1 MALGSSRR
9 MDLPLQRPW
18 AVIALFSLATLAA
31 LPGLGRLELRTD
43 GHALVPAG
51 DPVVVF
57 DAEVRE
63 RFHLR
68 DPLVVLIETT
78 HPDGIFNPR
87 TLRSVQEISGLLSRL
102 DGIAP
107 EEVTSLATES
117 RQRVYPG
124 TLKFRPF
131 LDPLPDTPELMS
143 LFREDLR
150 AAGILDGTFVSADRK
165 AVTILIGVPPV
176 DPARP
181 YSRAALYRRVE
192 DAVRPFA
199 SATDRIDVVG
209 APAAESLLGEH
220 LLDDLRRLLPLSLF
234 VIGLVVWLG
243 TRRLVAVGIA
253 ALKVILCLVWTFGLM
268 GWVGSP
274 VYLTTAILPV
284 ILVTVGLASEIHLL
298 WHYQRVL
305 ARPGMRERQHP
316 QALRETFGEL
326 ARPVLFSALTTAF
339 GFFSFQLSSLAPV
352 RAFGLFAG
360 LGILFCLA
368 GSLTLVP
375 ALLRLLPPA
384 ALAHPGRAAGTSG
397 LAVRRAAAPFLDN
410 PRWTLAALLLLS
422 LGLGLGAARLFIQ
435 DSWIDG
441 FSPGSPFRRATD
453 RVNRHLFGTHIL
465 LAHLRFDL
473 PPERTPVVDDRQGP
487 LLDPALLEALGRFEA
502 EIRRQPGVGGV
513 LGPYSH
519 LTGVHALWMGGDETA
534 RVIPTRPE
542 RVEQLLRM
550 FDLGRGIQRRRE
562 VIHDDLHRTVVTV
575 FLKDANFR
583 DTARLMESVRRAS
596 ARHLGPYR
604 ARLDFAG
611 DVAVSQAMIPAI
623 VRTQVSSVLG
633 SLLGCLTALFLLHRS
648 LRLGLIAIVPTA
660 LSTLWIF
667 GLMGWLGIPLGVAT
681 SMFCAITIGI
691 GDDYAIHFIDR
702 WRAARAAGQDRPALQ
717 AVQDAGPSILNDALA
732 IALGFGL
739 LAVSQVPANAA
750 LGILVALALTAG
762 CLLTLLGLG
771 SLLQT
776 RPGLRLLADP
786 PPGTAA
792 ASGPEPPDA
801 AAPGGCLPRSADR

>member
-1 MALGSSRR
+1 MARTFQRLV
-9 MDLPLQRPW
+9 DLPLRHPRAVLVLW
-18 AVIALFSLATLAA
+18 ALATLAA
-31 LPGLGRLELRTD
+31 LPGLWRLELRTD
-43 GHALVPAG
+43 GHALVPAD
-51 DPVVVF
+51 DPAVVF
-57 DAEVRE
+57 DDEVRE

-68 DPLVVLIETT
+68 DPLVVLIETS
-78 HPDGIFNPR
+78 HPDGIFNLR
-87 TLRSVQEISGLLSRL
+87 TLRTVQEISGLLSRL
-102 DGIAP
+102 EGIPP
-107 EEVTSLATES
+107 EDVTSLATET
-117 RQRVYPG
+117 RHRVYPG

-143 LFREDLR
+143 LFREDLS
-150 AAGILDGTFVSADRK
+150 AAWIVEGTLVSQDRK
-165 AVTILIGVPPV
+165 AVTLLLGVPPI
-176 DPARP
+176 DPERP
-181 YSRAALYRRVE
+181 YSRAALYRRVAE
-192 DAVRPFA
+192 AVRPFE
-199 SATDRIDVVG
+199 SATDRIFVVG

-220 LLDDLRRLLPLSLF
+220 LLEDLRRLLPLSLF

-243 TRRLVAVGIA
+243 TRRLAAVRIA
-253 ALKVILCLVWTFGLM
+253 AIKVVLCLVWTFGLM
-268 GWVGSP
+268 GWAGSP

-284 ILVTVGLASEIHLL
+284 ILVTVGLASEIHIL

-305 ARPGMRERQHP
+305 ARPGMRDLPHP

-326 ARPVLFSALTTAF
+326 ARPVLFSALTTSF
-339 GFFSFQLSSLAPV
+339 GFFSFQLSSLDPV

-360 LGILFCLA
+360 IGVLFCLA

-384 ALAHPGRAAGTSG
+384 ALAHPGRAAGTKG
-397 LAVRRAAAPFLDN
+397 QLLRRAAAPFLSN
-410 PRWTLAALLLLS
+410 PRWTLAGLLLVS
-422 LGLGLGAARLFIQ
+422 LGLGLGATRLFIQ

-441 FSPGSPFRRATD
+441 FSPDSPFRQATD

-473 PPERTPVVDDRQGP
+473 PPERTPQVDDRQGP

-502 EIRRQPGVGGV
+502 EVRRQPGVGGV
-513 LGPYSH
+513 LGTYSH

-534 RVIPTRPE
+534 RVIPTTPE

-550 FDLGRGIQRRRE
+550 FDLGRGIHRRRE
-562 VIHDDLHRTVVTV
+562 VIHEDLRRTVVTI

-596 ARHLGPYR
+596 ARHLGPYQ

-691 GDDYAIHFIDR
+691 GDDYAIHFVDR
-702 WRAARAAGQDRPALQ
+702 WRVARAAGQDCPALQ
-717 AVQDAGPSILNDALA
+717 AVQEAGPSILNDALA

-739 LAVSQVPANAA
+739 LTVSQVAANAA

-776 RPGLRLLADP
+776 GPGLRLLQAP
-786 PPGTAA
+786 RPGTAA

-801 AAPGGCLPRSADR
+801 AAPGGCLPQSADR